1 MTGLLGASPRMTM
14 MVLRNIGVI
23 IIFVLKILQ
32 YLNMNIDNLR
42 NLMCIRADADSNQI
56 NRAFDQIAECLK
68 ERCVIKFED
77 KEYRILDFEFYY
89 YNTNHRD
96 ITVHPRNAEAL
107 TWYINDFGGIDLNFK
122 SDIEKVEVKKTKKN
136 NTYVTYKYKL
146 KGSPFFGGILIRRI
160 QRIDDKCIFDGPLKV
175 SELFRIFN
183 ATSQDQNLPTLEIS
197 QSRLEPI
204 VFKKC
209 LRYNILGSHK
219 GLSDEEKISKKV
231 DYNISQCFTE
241 VNPDLKCKLK
251 EELKGFKD
259 RLYRYCWEE
268 LC

>member
-1 MTGLLGASPRMTM
+1 MT
-14 MVLRNIGVI
+14 IE
-23 IIFVLKILQ
+23 
-32 YLNMNIDNLR
+32 NLR
-42 NLMCIRADADSNQI
+42 NWMCIPADADSNQI
-56 NRAFDQIAECLK
+56 NRAFDQIAKCLK

-77 KEYRILDFEFYY
+77 KEYRILDFEFYF
-89 YNTNHRD
+89 YNKNHQD
-96 ITVHPRNAEAL
+96 ITVHPRNSEAL

-122 SDIEKVEVKKTKKN
+122 SSIKRVEDLNEKKN
-136 NTYVTYKYKL
+136 IKSVSYKYKL
-146 KGSPFFGGILIRRI
+146 TDSYYFGGILIRRI
-160 QRIDDKCIFDGPLKV
+160 QRLSDKYVFDGPLKV

-209 LRYNILGSHK
+209 IRYNILGSHK

-231 DYNISQCFTE
+231 DYNISQCFKE
-241 VNPDLKCKLK
+241 VDPDLKCKLK
-251 EELKGFKD
+251 EDLKDFKD

>member
-1 MTGLLGASPRMTM
+1 MT
-14 MVLRNIGVI
+14 IE
-23 IIFVLKILQ
+23 
-32 YLNMNIDNLR
+32 NLR
-42 NLMCIRADADSNQI
+42 NWMCIPADADPNKI
-56 NRAFDQIAECLK
+56 NRAFDQIAEFLT
-68 ERCVIKFED
+68 EWCVIKFQNQESLE
-77 KEYRILDFEFYY
+77 EYRIVDFEFYF
-89 YNTNHRD
+89 YNKNHQD
-96 ITVHPRNAEAL
+96 ITVHPRNSEAL

-122 SDIEKVEVKKTKKN
+122 SSIKRYEDIKVKKNITS
-136 NTYVTYKYKL
+136 VSYKYTL
-146 KGSPFFGGILIRRI
+146 PDSSSDSSYFGGILIRRI
-160 QRIDDKCIFDGPLKV
+160 QRISDKCLFDGPLKV

-209 LRYNILGSHK
+209 IRYNILGSHK